1 MKYTSFATYAE
12 MSAAAADIVAA
23 QLRAKPASVL
33 GLATGST
40 PIGMYDRLAELHKAG
55 ALDFSLASSVNLD
68 EYIGLP
74 PTHDQSY
81 RFFMNKYLFSRVNIP
96 IERTNVPSG
105 VAPDPDAECARY
117 DALIESLGGTDIQV
131 LGIGVDGHIGFNEPA
146 DAFSTGTNCVDLDPS
161 TIEANARFFASADD
175 VPRRAITMGMS
186 GIMGSRHV
194 LLLAAG
200 PAKKDILERSM
211 HGPVTPRVP
220 ASILQFHPNVT
231 VLFAEKG

>member
-175 VPRRAITMGMS
+175 VPRRAISMGMS